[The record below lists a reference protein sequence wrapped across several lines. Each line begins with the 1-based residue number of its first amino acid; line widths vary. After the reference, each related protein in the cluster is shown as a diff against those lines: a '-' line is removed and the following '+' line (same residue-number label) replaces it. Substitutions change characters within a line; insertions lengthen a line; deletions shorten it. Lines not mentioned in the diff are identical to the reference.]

1 MGKVFLKQFKEK
13 LAKRHKSISE
23 LGKPSIK
30 IEFDDFVNQR
40 NQTFIS
46 YLSKYLTN
54 SNVRK
59 KLVKNY
65 GQQYCRPTNSGGHLF
80 STKNKKRPEKKNKKR
95 QTKTKSIKT

>member
-59 KLVKNY
+59 KLENF
-65 GQQYCRPTNSGGHLF
+65 RTF
-80 STKNKKRPEKKNKKR
+80 
-95 QTKTKSIKT
+95 QTKSVKRTPK